1 MNYREATI
9 EDIPQIQQVRNSVKE
24 NRLSNPALVTNEDCR
39 KYLTERGKGW
49 VCEAE
54 GIIVGFSIADL
65 KNNNIWA
72 LFVNPK
78 YEGRGI
84 GRKLHNLML
93 DWYFSKGKQMVWLG
107 TSPNT
112 RAADFYLKA
121 GWTVTGLHGED
132 EVKFEMTMEEW
143 QSINNPS
150 KF

>member
-112 RAADFYLKA
+112 RAADFYQKA
-121 GWTVTGLHGED
+121 GWTETGLHGED